1 MAAIVMRARRR
12 REAGTTLLEIA
23 MVLAIIA
30 VVGAFA
36 LTFGVN
42 TVRGIEVEYQST
54 RTELHVVQL
63 RSAVVNWYR
72 GAYCRLSRPH
82 REFPDLPPV
91 QVPEFPIDSTV
102 EELDGTVVDLNGYVL
117 DGTRLPALG
126 TEENAYDWR
135 IALNDE
141 NQAQLQIFWHYP
153 EGLGDRIAAAARKLG
168 GHCDDDNDAETVEP
182 CDAKPAEERVVLP
195 VLLSD
200 GTLRDPLR
208 RHRVESWL
216 DAFGIEC
223 DADDNGNLDPFCDCG
238 RSRCTGDGL
247 FGPFVDVNGGGND
260 WKFFD
265 RDLDGHLDFD
275 LNGDFA
281 VDAGDWRALGC

>member
-1 MAAIVMRARRR
+1 LAAIVMRARRR

-72 GAYCRLSRPH
+72 GAYCRLSRP
-82 REFPDLPPV
+82 ETELFPLLRSV

-168 GHCDDDNDAETVEP
+168 GHCDDDNDADTVEP
-182 CDAKPAEERVVLP
+182 CDGEPAEERIVLP

-200 GTLRDPLR
+200 GTFRDPLR

-223 DADDNGNLDPFCDCG
+223 DADDDGRFDLFCDSRIPGSPGSSG
-238 RSRCTGDGL
+238 RPCDG
-247 FGPFVDVNGGGND
+247 
-260 WKFFD
+260 
-265 RDLDGHLDFD
+265 RLDFD
-275 LNGDFA
+275 LTEDCA